1 MTTTVNY
8 THTIIPSTAVSS
20 LGGNTALF
28 ESTGILPQSTGSIGT
43 LPTKCSGGKKKS
55 LKRKSL
61 KRKSLKRKSLKR
73 KSLKRKAGASK
84 KR

>member
-8 THTIIPSTAVSS
+8 TDNIIPSTAVSS
-20 LGGNTALF
+20 LGGNTAKF
-28 ESTGILPQSTGSIGT
+28 ESTGILPQSAGT

-84 KR
+84 KKDY